1 MSGRSWRS
9 NSREGQPAIR
19 RCLGCRRSRRELPRR
34 SSAAL
39 TSEAWRKE
47 KSESRSLRVL
57 RLEAV
62 RRPPRGGW
70 RRDSGAADTPA
81 RAGQY
86 DVPDDDTRSPSKL
99 LKNSDFTRV
108 GRRRTFD
115 GG

>member
-1 MSGRSWRS
+1 MSTSLPALR
-9 NSREGQPAIR
+9 NSRTKVSPRMALR
-19 RCLGCRRSRRELPRR
+19 RCPMC
-34 SSAAL
+34 AAL
-39 TSEAWRKE
+39 SAEAWRKE
-47 KSESRSLRVL
+47 KSELRSLRVL

-62 RRPPRGGW
+62 RRPPRAGW

-86 DVPDDDTRSPSKL
+86 DVPDDDTRSPSKP